1 MNGDQPGAQ
10 EMASAPPP
18 AGGASAAASR
28 VAGPA
33 IGLMITA
40 GVGIALQALG
50 ILVSILGINFSPFSM
65 MGESQEG
72 IFKIVESFRV
82 LIGFVSLG
90 IGVVVLIGALRMK
103 ALRGYALAMTATI
116 LAMVPCLSPCCLLGL
131 PIGIWSLVVLLSA
144 DVKSAFRS

>member
-1 MNGDQPGAQ
+1 
-10 EMASAPPP
+10 
-18 AGGASAAASR
+18 
-28 VAGPA
+28 
-33 IGLMITA
+33 MITA